1 MRTKPLPVGVQVGQ
15 SCPEL
20 QNALGKLRLA
30 RGECLFRAPTAAKAK
45 GDHISVEKS
54 DVFNQQTC
62 HSLPIS
68 MCNGWITPHARK
80 VLGELHNGSPLL
92 FTDPLVITF
101 PQLITFLLGILPKF
115 SLLFSICFR

>member
-20 QNALGKLRLA
+20 QNALRKLRLA
-30 RGECLFRAPTAAKAK
+30 RGECLFRATTAAKAK

-68 MCNGWITPHARK
+68 MCNGWITPHARRQRSPSRGYSQRSTENSF
-80 VLGELHNGSPLL
+80 VLDEARCLWSRAR
-92 FTDPLVITF
+92 
-101 PQLITFLLGILPKF
+101 
-115 SLLFSICFR
+115 SLLSGIDC